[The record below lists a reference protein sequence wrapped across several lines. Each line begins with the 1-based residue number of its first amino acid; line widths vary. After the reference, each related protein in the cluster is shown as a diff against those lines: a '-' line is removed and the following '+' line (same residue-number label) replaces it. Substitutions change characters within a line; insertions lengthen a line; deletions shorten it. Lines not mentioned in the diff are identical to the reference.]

1 MLQLVEHFLIRK
13 QRFFLLGWMVLQL
26 FGVFFQVNEV
36 LVEWEVL
43 YGVEWNAALAFVVPN
58 EIVEKQTADDVGD
71 AEIVKGRGRQKGLC
85 QHAQRLVI
93 ANNPDHCG
101 F

>member
-1 MLQLVEHFLIRK
+1 MLFSFCK

-43 YGVEWNAALAFVVPN
+43 YGVEWNAALALVVPN
-58 EIVEKQTADDVGD
+58 EIVEKQTTKDVSD
-71 AEIVKGRGRQKGLC
+71 AEIVKGRGR
-85 QHAQRLVI
+85 
-93 ANNPDHCG
+93 
-101 F
+101 

>member
-36 LVEWEVL
+36 LVEWEAL
-43 YGVEWNAALAFVVPN
+43 YGVKRNAALAFVVPN

-71 AEIVKGRGRQKGLC
+71 AEIVKGRGR
-85 QHAQRLVI
+85 
-93 ANNPDHCG
+93 
-101 F
+101 